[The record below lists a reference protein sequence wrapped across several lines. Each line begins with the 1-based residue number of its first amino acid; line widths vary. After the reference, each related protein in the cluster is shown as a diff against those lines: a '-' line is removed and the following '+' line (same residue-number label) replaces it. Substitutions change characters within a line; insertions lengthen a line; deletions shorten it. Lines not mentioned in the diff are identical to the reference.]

1 MGIQTSAEVKFG
13 LIHEAVRRDGNVLS
27 ISAMCRVAGVSR
39 SGYYAWMDA
48 APLRESR
55 EETDSADF
63 ALVKQA
69 YEFRGYKKGAR
80 SIYMRLLHLDP
91 PVVMNIKKIR
101 RLMRKYGLFCPI
113 RQTNP
118 YRRMAKAMK
127 TSHVAKNEINR
138 QFRSYEP
145 RRALLTDIT
154 YLFYRG
160 GVCYLS
166 PIIDVC
172 THEVLA
178 YRLSDN
184 LRVDFVL
191 DMVDDMCSKYGAEL
205 DDSTIV
211 HSDQG
216 CHYTS
221 NAFIRKLQDA
231 SFVQSMSRK
240 GNCWDN
246 APQESFFGHMKDE
259 ISALVAECDT
269 FEQVQAVVDDWM
281 DYYNNERYQWDL
293 EKLSPREYYRYRQ
306 TGVYP
311 LKPGA
316 SKDRRPRGSA
326 PDPEV

>member
-1 MGIQTSAEVKFG
+1 MRSLHRLLRSIRRTLVPDLCCICGCSLGPNEEGLCLSCLSKLPYTHIHGQPGNSVECCFWG
-13 LIHEAVRRDGNVLS
+13 LIPIERAAAYIAYRQGGQ
-27 ISAMCRVAGVSR
+27 SARLFSALKYHGRVELGQIM
-39 SGYYAWMDA
+39 G
-48 APLRESR
+48 
-55 EETDSADF
+55 
-63 ALVKQA
+63 
-69 YEFRGYKKGAR
+69 
-80 SIYMRLLHLDP
+80 
-91 PVVMNIKKIR
+91 
-101 RLMRKYGLFCPI
+101 
-113 RQTNP
+113 RQ
-118 YRRMAKAMK
+118 MAKAMK

-138 QFRSYEP
+138 QFRSYAP
-145 RRALLTDIT
+145 RKALLTDIT
-154 YLFYRG
+154 YIFYRG

-166 PIIDVC
+166 PILDVC

-191 DMVDDMCSKYGAEL
+191 DMVDAMCSKYGAEL
-205 DDSTIV
+205 DNSTIV

-221 NAFIRKLQDA
+221 NAFIRKLKDA

-259 ISALVAECDT
+259 IAALIAGCDT
-269 FEQVQAVVDDWM
+269 YEQVQAVVADWM
-281 DYYNNERYQWDL
+281 DYYNKDRYQWDL
-293 EKLSPREYYRYRQ
+293 EKLSPREYYCYRQ

-311 LKPGA
+311 LKPGI
-316 SKDRRPRGSA
+316 SKKRNSQGSA

>member
-1 MGIQTSAEVKFG
+1 MGIQAPAEVKYR
-13 LIHEAVRRDGNVLS
+13 LIQEAIRRDDNRLN
-27 ISAMCRVAGVSR
+27 ISALCRIAGVSR
-39 SGYYAWMDA
+39 SGYYAWIEA
-48 APLRESR
+48 APLRQSR
-55 EETDSADF
+55 EESDIADY
-63 ALVKQA
+63 ALVRQA

-91 PVVMNIKKIR
+91 SVVMNIKKIR
-101 RLMRKYGLFCPI
+101 RLMKKYGLFCPI
-113 RQTNP
+113 RQANP
-118 YRRMAKAMK
+118 YRRMARAMQ
-127 TSHVAKNEINR
+127 TSHVARNEIQR
-138 QFRSYEP
+138 QFKAYAP
-145 RRALLTDIT
+145 RKALLTDIT

-166 PIIDVC
+166 PILDVC

-178 YRLSDN
+178 YKLSDS

-191 DMVDDMCSKYGAEL
+191 DMVDDMCARYGAEM
-205 DDSTIV
+205 DNTTIV

-221 NAFIRKLQDA
+221 KAFIQKLRDA
-231 SFVQSMSRK
+231 EFVQSMSRK

-259 ISALVAECDT
+259 IAELIAECDSY
-269 FEQVQAVVDDWM
+269 EQVCAVVDDWM
-281 DYYNNERYQWDL
+281 DYYNNDRYQWDL
-293 EKLSPREYYRYRQ
+293 EKLSPREYYKYRQ

-311 LKPGA
+311 LKPGVSKNPA
-316 SKDRRPRGSA
+316 SRGSA

>member
-1 MGIQTSAEVKFG
+1 
-13 LIHEAVRRDGNVLS
+13 
-27 ISAMCRVAGVSR
+27 
-39 SGYYAWMDA
+39 
-48 APLRESR
+48 
-55 EETDSADF
+55 
-63 ALVKQA
+63 
-69 YEFRGYKKGAR
+69 
-80 SIYMRLLHLDP
+80 MRLLHLDP